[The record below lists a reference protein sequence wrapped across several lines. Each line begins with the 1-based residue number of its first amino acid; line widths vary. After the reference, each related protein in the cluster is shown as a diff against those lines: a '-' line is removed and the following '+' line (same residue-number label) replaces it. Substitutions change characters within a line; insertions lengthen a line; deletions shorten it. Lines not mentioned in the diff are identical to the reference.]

1 MAPGSRAPRGE
12 GPARRAAT
20 LVATVLA
27 IVGGLTLPVVLASRP
42 ASADDV
48 SDLQVQ
54 AAQLGQSILR
64 QQLEMGG
71 LQQQYS
77 LAADRVQ
84 VIETS
89 IGDTQADV
97 EHDQQQIAL
106 DLDHLR
112 RASVFAYM
120 TAGSAVG
127 SSSSQVFAP
136 SDRSAQAESVYR
148 NLVAGDVTVMLD
160 QLSSDRAR
168 LRAREQ
174 TLQQEQAAAQG
185 AQQVAAALLS
195 QSQQVES
202 QLESEQSQVTGR
214 LAVAIAQQ
222 QAAEAAAAAAAI
234 RAAEEAAAQ
243 QAAASQRAQ
252 VQEAAAQTTFT
263 TAPATTDS
271 GPALNSFLQSALQAE
286 SGGDYSVVSAN
297 GEYFGGFQFSQPAW
311 DQAAQLAGQ
320 ANLVGVQPNTAT
332 PAQQD
337 ELAVALYGAD
347 GSSPWYD
354 PCTGH

>member
-1 MAPGSRAPRGE
+1 L
-12 GPARRAAT
+12 AA
-20 LVATVLA
+20 AVLT
-27 IVGGLTLPVVLASRP
+27 IVGGLTMPVVLASRP
-42 ASADDV
+42 AGADDV
-48 SDLQVQ
+48 SDLQAQ
-54 AAQLGQSILR
+54 AAQLGQAILR

-77 LAADRVQ
+77 VAADKVQ
-84 VIETS
+84 LLEAS
-89 IGDTQADV
+89 IGNTRTDI
-97 EHDQQQIAL
+97 EHDEQQITV

-112 RASVFAYM
+112 RASLFAYM
-120 TAGSAVG
+120 TAGSAAG

-136 SDRSAQAESVYR
+136 SDRSAQAEAVYR

-174 TLQQEQAAAQG
+174 TLQQEQAAAQD
-185 AQQVAAALLS
+185 AQQSAAALLN
-195 QSQQVES
+195 QSQQVEG

-234 RAAEEAAAQ
+234 RAAEEAAAEQAAAEQRAQAQ
-243 QAAASQRAQ
+243 QAAS
-252 VQEAAAQTTFT
+252 QTTVT
-263 TAPATTDS
+263 QAPTVIAAPASTGS
-271 GPALNSFLQSALQAE
+271 GPALNTFLQCALQAE
-286 SGGDYSVVSAN
+286 SGGDYTVVSSN
-297 GEYFGGFQFSQPAW
+297 GQYFGGFQFSQPAW
-311 DQAAQLAGQ
+311 DEAAQLAGQ
-320 ANLVGVQPNTAT
+320 PSLVGVQPNTAT
-332 PAQQD
+332 PAQQN